1 MHITYVIF
9 LSILR
14 SLLHNLFNG
23 MLNSK
28 TGEICNDTSCVSLW
42 KMDRDRRD
50 RFNRWVSWCMLLYAW
65 GISSYRMTVNNYDLT
80 FITTGGLCPCH
91 AGGVLIM
98 WMRINLILMIAS
110 TATWREWNSGSY
122 RCTHALDSSLHIVAP
137 VPLVMVLLLPKSTCC
152 FCFLELSCAMSCN
165 SMHCRTR

>member
-28 TGEICNDTSCVSLW
+28 TGEICNDTSGVPLW

-122 RCTHALDSSLHIVAP
+122 RCTHAFSPYRCTCATCYGPSVAK
-137 VPLVMVLLLPKSTCC
+137 VYVLLL
-152 FCFLELSCAMSCN
+152 FLRVILCYVV
-165 SMHCRTR
+165 